1 MSHQLCSVIHT
12 IQVIELNPSSHKG
25 YEGRHAA
32 LHGMGRYSKAF
43 EAFSMMLSK
52 LEQSSDLQIRGKLLC
67 QHRRQQIFDWL
78 YTELRHQYVDATATI
93 RNQVLQT
100 VCHMPRV
107 LVDTITGRLYGKTQQ
122 AAAFEELPIYDE
134 LRSSMTSRVDR
145 ARIQIEVKKFYRYV
159 MFSHR
164 WEDGEPLFQTVQ
176 NISVYDLESSSP
188 NIKLQTLCKLVR
200 SLGLQWVWSD
210 TCCIDKKDNVVLQES
225 LVAMFTWYRGSSLTI
240 VYLRGVWS
248 QSEQPGDLWRSIWN
262 TRAWTYQEYVAA
274 VIVQFYTEDWEPY
287 LGLDVFNH
295 KESPAI
301 ISEMEQA
308 SGVSADELAIL
319 RPGLER
325 VREKLFLAS
334 MRRTTLME
342 DIAYSLLG
350 IFNVAIPVIY
360 GEGDRAVGRLLEHV
374 LTGSGDVAILAWTGR
389 AGSYNSCL
397 PIDLAVYNQLVPPHV
412 PQPIETTEMVSM
424 VRALHSSLPDLSL
437 AVTLH
442 DQLNKLPSPFVAAS
456 RLRLAGIVFPVTEIV
471 RTSGSLSDS
480 DRHVYR
486 ATTSMFGDVEIKT
499 TDNLSGMED
508 CVLIHPWIS
517 PLLDQDFSRRAARF
531 DDTTRALRLVAR
543 LMQPFG
549 ALLLTPLSRVQYR
562 RVATDSLIM
571 VRAPEETSL
580 DDLIDGIRTVDIQ

>member
-1 MSHQLCSVIHT
+1 
-12 IQVIELNPSSHKG
+12 
-25 YEGRHAA
+25 
-32 LHGMGRYSKAF
+32 
-43 EAFSMMLSK
+43 
-52 LEQSSDLQIRGKLLC
+52 
-67 QHRRQQIFDWL
+67 
-78 YTELRHQYVDATATI
+78 
-93 RNQVLQT
+93 
-100 VCHMPRV
+100 MPRV
-107 LVDTITGRLYGKTQQ
+107 VIDTVTGRLYDKTQQ
-122 AAAFEELPIYDE
+122 AAAFEELPIYAE
-134 LRSSMTSRVDR
+134 LRSSMTSRLDH
-145 ARIQIEVKKFYRYV
+145 ARIWREVKEYYRYV
-159 MFSHR
+159 MFSHK
-164 WEDGEPLFQTVQ
+164 WEYGEPIFQSVQ
-176 NISVYDLESSSP
+176 NISIYDLESSSP
-188 NIKLQTLCKLVR
+188 NTKLQTLCNLIR
-200 SLGLQWVWSD
+200 SLGFQWVWSD

-248 QSEQPGDLWRSIWN
+248 QSQQPGDLWRSIWN

-301 ISEMEQA
+301 ISEMEQV
-308 SGVSADELAIL
+308 SGVSAQELAAL

-334 MRRTTLME
+334 MRRTTLVE

-360 GEGDRAVGRLLEHV
+360 GEGNRAVGRFLEHI
-374 LTGSGDVAILAWTGR
+374 LTGSGDVTILAWTGR

-397 PIDLAVYNQLVPPHV
+397 PIDLTVYNQLVPPHV
-412 PQPIETTEMVSM
+412 PQPIEMTEVDNM

-456 RLRLAGIVFPVTEIV
+456 RLRLAGIVFPVTEFV
-471 RTSGSLSDS
+471 RTSHADS
-480 DRHVYR
+480 DPHVYR
-486 ATTSMFGDVEIKT
+486 ATTAMFGDVEIKT

-508 CVLIHPWIS
+508 FVLMHPWIS
-517 PLLDQDFSRRAARF
+517 PLLDQGFSRRAVGI

-549 ALLLTPLSRVQYR
+549 ALLLTPLSRVQYK

-571 VRAPEETSL
+571 VRVGEETSL
-580 DDLIDGIRTVDIQ
+580 NELIDGICTIDIQ